1 MGALMSQASLWRCL
15 PTLCWLEGFSWLLLQ
30 TELGCLA
37 DSSCPVLCRSAGSCH
52 PLSAQQLLGQRQ
64 PACLPARAG
73 EQRLIPCLG
82 PGQPAMAAPLQAT
95 SPHRLKPVA
104 ELLPFD
110 GDILDEESALREA
123 GAFPEDYAPEHAAHA
138 APALWWP
145 HSAAQRSAPSALLV
159 PELPTHH
166 ADSGQVISGRPWG
179 SHMVSL
185 ANLSLSR
192 FQHTISH

>member
-1 MGALMSQASLWRCL
+1 MRALMRQASLWRCL
-15 PTLCWLEGFSWLLLQ
+15 PTLCRLNISPGFSFRMNWMPCKLKLPCVVQ
-30 TELGCLA
+30 ICWIMPPTVSTAASGAEA
-37 DSSCPVLCRSAGSCH
+37 ASMPSSPSGAASESLPRSWSACHGGS
-52 PLSAQQLLGQRQ
+52 SSGNK
-64 PACLPARAG
+64 
-73 EQRLIPCLG
+73 
-82 PGQPAMAAPLQAT
+82 
-95 SPHRLKPVA
+95 PHRLKPVA

-110 GDILDEESALREA
+110 GDLLDEESALREA
-123 GAFPEDYAPEHAAHA
+123 GAFPEDYAPDHAAHA

-166 ADSGQVISGRPWG
+166 ADSGQVLSGRPWG

-192 FQHTISH
+192 FQRTISH